1 MYTPAR
7 GWCSVTEEGSE
18 TQGTPMYLPCRDHRQ
33 PSVLIDSA
41 WPLWLGALCGQFPL
55 QGKKQPLV
63 PGALTWGVGSK
74 ARAEEG
80 PQEEDLGILGPKMI
94 PKPGRDDQTGLLL
107 YPSALSSPPPK
118 APMFLQLLS

>member
-1 MYTPAR
+1 
-7 GWCSVTEEGSE
+7 
-18 TQGTPMYLPCRDHRQ
+18 MYLPCRDHCQ

-41 WPLWLGALCGQFPL
+41 WPLWLGAPCGQSPL
-55 QGKKQPLV
+55 QGKKQP
-63 PGALTWGVGSK
+63 WGVGSK

-80 PQEEDLGILGPKMI
+80 PQEEDLGILAAKMI